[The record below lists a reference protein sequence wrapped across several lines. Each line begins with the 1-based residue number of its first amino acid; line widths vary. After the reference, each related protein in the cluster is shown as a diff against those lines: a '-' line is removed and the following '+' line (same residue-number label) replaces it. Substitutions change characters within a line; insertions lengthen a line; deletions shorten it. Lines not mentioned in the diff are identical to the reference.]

1 MLQLPQ
7 HQLMQECLTRWGST
21 LSMLKRLGEQQAVI
35 AAVLM
40 EGKVRYMMPEGGDWT
55 VIEELVNIL
64 QKVTEECQRRN
75 IQQLVVVYLRRF

>member
-1 MLQLPQ
+1 
-7 HQLMQECLTRWGST
+7 MQECPTRWGST
-21 LSMLKRLGEQQAVI
+21 LSMLKRLGEQQAAI